1 MPSYRRESTR
11 RDENHVSAK
20 ETRGHLSTI
29 PFSLARRKWRERK
42 NLFRGKKY
50 IVVLGGVFALPI
62 HWTRA
67 KKKQGGTR
75 TAGVIVRCSSFFFFF
90 FFLPSHVHTTRI
102 YFSFFPF
109 SPYDPFSFR
118 GGAARSSLEYERLF
132 LGACTVLTA
141 CQCFRRRTWCLCQL
155 AVGIR
160 RPSTRHVGCRFFA
173 VASETND

>member
-1 MPSYRRESTR
+1 MTGEKKLVPREKVHSCSRGCFCVADPLNTSEEKAR
-11 RDENHVSAK
+11 RD
-20 ETRGHLSTI
+20 
-29 PFSLARRKWRERK
+29 PYCRRHRS
-42 NLFRGKKY
+42 
-50 IVVLGGVFALPI
+50 V
-62 HWTRA
+62 
-67 KKKQGGTR
+67 
-75 TAGVIVRCSSFFFFF
+75 FFFFLFF